1 LEALS
6 PKFPEGFSLLP
17 VGVPYGVEDCVP
29 EQCAFGDELRL
40 VGFMNEKALPRGE
53 CFELGAG
60 RVEIN
65 EKKGEVYIIAI

>member
-1 LEALS
+1 
-6 PKFPEGFSLLP
+6 
-17 VGVPYGVEDCVP
+17 
-29 EQCAFGDELRL
+29 
-40 VGFMNEKALPRGE
+40 MNEKALPCGE